1 MEPAY
6 HGIEEETVTRLP
18 SKAFDEFLKA
28 LDRPV
33 PQTARDLI
41 GMEPDWLWGSRPRV
55 GPGPATCS
63 TGPAAAV
70 APIYERL
77 PLRARD
83 AEKHGHRP
91 YNVSRKK
98 QQALRRG
105 TEGLPS
111 GGESDL
117 GQRLV

>member
-1 MEPAY
+1 MRFASPRRAWS
-6 HGIEEETVTRLP
+6 GDV
-18 SKAFDEFLKA
+18 
-28 LDRPV
+28 LD
-33 PQTARDLI
+33 
-41 GMEPDWLWGSRPRV
+41 GFGC
-55 GPGPATCS
+55 G
-63 TGPAAAV
+63 V

>member
-41 GMEPDWLWGSRPRV
+41 GMEPRLAMRFASPRRAWSGDVLDGSGCGRR
-55 GPGPATCS
+55 AHLR
-63 TGPAAAV
+63 AAATSC
-70 APIYERL
+70 A
-77 PLRARD
+77 
-83 AEKHGHRP
+83 G
-91 YNVSRKK
+91 
-98 QQALRRG
+98 RRE
-105 TEGLPS
+105 TRTS
-111 GGESDL
+111 A
-117 GQRLV
+117 V

>member
-1 MEPAY
+1 MRFASPRRAWS
-6 HGIEEETVTRLP
+6 GDV
-18 SKAFDEFLKA
+18 
-28 LDRPV
+28 LD
-33 PQTARDLI
+33 
-41 GMEPDWLWGSRPRV
+41 GSGCGRR
-55 GPGPATCS
+55 AHLRA
-63 TGPAAAV
+63 AAAV

>member
-1 MEPAY
+1 MRFASPRRAWS
-6 HGIEEETVTRLP
+6 GDVLDG
-18 SKAFDEFLKA
+18 FD
-28 LDRPV
+28 
-33 PQTARDLI
+33 
-41 GMEPDWLWGSRPRV
+41 
-55 GPGPATCS
+55 
-63 TGPAAAV
+63 AAV

>member
-1 MEPAY
+1 MRFASPRRAWS
-6 HGIEEETVTRLP
+6 GDV
-18 SKAFDEFLKA
+18 
-28 LDRPV
+28 LD
-33 PQTARDLI
+33 
-41 GMEPDWLWGSRPRV
+41 
-55 GPGPATCS
+55 
-63 TGPAAAV
+63 GPAAAV

-105 TEGLPS
+105 TEGPPS

>member
-1 MEPAY
+1 MRFTSPRRAWS
-6 HGIEEETVTRLP
+6 GDV
-18 SKAFDEFLKA
+18 
-28 LDRPV
+28 LD
-33 PQTARDLI
+33 
-41 GMEPDWLWGSRPRV
+41 GS
-55 GPGPATCS
+55 GCG
-63 TGPAAAV
+63 V

-105 TEGLPS
+105 TEDLPS